1 MYSIIQGNEDKN
13 KQNDMTLTVQ
23 NVTPIK
29 YQVFKSK
36 TDPEEERKKI
46 PQTYKSKPHHKTS
59 PDQPCSDLNYIE

>member
-36 TDPEEERKKI
+36 TDPEEEKK
-46 PQTYKSKPHHKTS
+46 KSLKHTNLNHIIKHLQIS
-59 PDQPCSDLNYIE
+59 PAQI

>member
-29 YQVFKSK
+29 YQVFESK
-36 TDPEEERKKI
+36 TDPEEEKKSLKHTNLNRI
-46 PQTYKSKPHHKTS
+46 IKLLQIS
-59 PDQPCSDLNYIE
+59 PAQI

>member
-36 TDPEEERKKI
+36 DPEEEKKNPSNI
-46 PQTYKSKPHHKTS
+46 Q
-59 PDQPCSDLNYIE
+59 I